1 MIVVTPDE
9 VFELKDSRLA
19 GGVKPAGCAGCRWA
33 AACPGLRADYVA
45 VHGGD
50 EVRASVGEPH
60 A

>member
-1 MIVVTPDE
+1 VIVVTPDE